1 MGKPKDME
9 EARILAKGGATAL
22 VSGALALCQYL
33 AGDYAAVFA
42 LGAANAILPTATDYG
57 TRALSPYERR
67 RVDHVAI
74 LMLKEIKSHLDRR
87 HEPRGD
93 GFLNIDPSIR
103 SSAQELCEGVLEISR
118 SEYQEDKLP
127 YLVYLYASVLFTDRV
142 SKGEASRLFRTVQLL
157 TYREMCILATLFN
170 ELESDKLRTNCVEKE
185 EGSDELASLM
195 QDCFEL
201 ESWGLLS
208 QVNHGQAPFYGQSTW
223 AHVVPANLRIT
234 TYGSRLVELSRL
246 LEIPEKDQF
255 EAREI
260 MRQ

>member
-87 HEPRGD
+87 HEPRAD
-93 GFLNIDPSIR
+93 GFLNIDPSIPVQPKSYVRAFWKYPAR
-103 SSAQELCEGVLEISR
+103 STRKIS
-118 SEYQEDKLP
+118 
-127 YLVYLYASVLFTDRV
+127 
-142 SKGEASRLFRTVQLL
+142 FRT
-157 TYREMCILATLFN
+157 
-170 ELESDKLRTNCVEKE
+170 
-185 EGSDELASLM
+185 
-195 QDCFEL
+195 
-201 ESWGLLS
+201 
-208 QVNHGQAPFYGQSTW
+208 
-223 AHVVPANLRIT
+223 
-234 TYGSRLVELSRL
+234 
-246 LEIPEKDQF
+246 
-255 EAREI
+255 
-260 MRQ
+260 